1 MTSKSSDRIV
11 RRYTNIAAII
21 DVLTRKQLALLDPL
35 TWDDR
40 NDRHFMN
47 LYQQH
52 VAAKKIYAACC
63 TLSNETYHH
72 WHVFG
77 GSPIGAYLEFDR
89 DRLEAHLATLKKNH
103 DLRFGVVAYYTLET
117 IEEREIGPD
126 DLPFA
131 KRWGFQAEKEYRI
144 IVSGKDKEQTSYSI
158 PMPINLIGRVVVN
171 PWLPQ
176 SVYDSLRNLL
186 RKIDGCEKLRV
197 AKSRLIDSTRWKVA
211 GIKIVAGEKRR
222 RRAPQKKKKKAR
234 K

>member
-1 MTSKSSDRIV
+1 MPSKSRDEIV

-21 DVLTRKQLALLDPL
+21 DVLTRKQLSLLDPL

-52 VAAKKIYAACC
+52 VGAKKVYAACC
-63 TLSNETYHH
+63 TLSDETYHH
-72 WHVFG
+72 WRVFG
-77 GSPIGAYLEFDR
+77 GFQIGAYLEFDR
-89 DRLEAHLATLKKNH
+89 GRLESHLSALQKSH
-103 DLRFGVVAYYTLET
+103 ELRFDVVRYYTLEK
-117 IEEREIGPD
+117 IEERKIGPS

-144 IVSGKDKEQTSYSI
+144 IANGDNEEQTSYSI
-158 PMPINLIGRVVVN
+158 PVPVDLIGRVVVN

-176 SVYDSLRNLL
+176 SVYDSLRDVL
-186 RKIDGCEKLRV
+186 RKIEGCEKLRV

-211 GIKIVAGEKRR
+211 GIKIIAGEKRKRYAR
-222 RRAPQKKKKKAR
+222 RKKEKVRA
-234 K
+234 